1 MGKKKMV
8 ANRVIK
14 SNKTSTID
22 FSNIEKS
29 NRRTILT
36 TLVST
41 GLLLKVDPSLSSYG
55 DSANVFGKTTN
66 KSGFLAYAGE
76 GFSLLLPSKWNPS
89 KERDFPD
96 VALRYED
103 NFDAVNNL
111 VVKKE
116 RHFIDSIFFLVL
128 LMEMKVDGINLFLP
142 LYLIIFYIF
151 LKSKLVIKDGS
162 KVLKKKRRAP

>member
-66 KSGFLAYAGE
+66 KSGFLA
-76 GFSLLLPSKWNPS
+76 LL
-89 KERDFPD
+89 ERDS
-96 VALRYED
+96 L
-103 NFDAVNNL
+103 
-111 VVKKE
+111 
-116 RHFIDSIFFLVL
+116 SFFLQN
-128 LMEMKVDGINLFLP
+128 GILRKSE
-142 LYLIIFYIF
+142 IF
-151 LKSKLVIKDGS
+151 LTLPYVMKTTLTPSI
-162 KVLKKKRRAP
+162 